1 LNYIPLGP
9 LFIGVQIFYKIRK
22 QEEGDF
28 MPAKLTTTIK
38 NIGKKVQNNIN
49 RDLIT
54 EFYDYLASIDTSE
67 TYQNGLLKVII
78 RFA

>member
-28 MPAKLTTTIK
+28 MPAKLTTTVK
-38 NIGKKVQNNIN
+38 NIEK
-49 RDLIT
+49 RFRTTLI
-54 EFYDYLASIDTSE
+54 E
-67 TYQNGLLKVII
+67 T
-78 RFA
+78 